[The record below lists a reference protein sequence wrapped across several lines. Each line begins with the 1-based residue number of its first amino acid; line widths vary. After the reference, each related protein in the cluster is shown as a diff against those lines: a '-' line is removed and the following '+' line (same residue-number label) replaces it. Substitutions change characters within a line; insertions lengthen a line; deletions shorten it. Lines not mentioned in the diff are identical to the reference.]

1 MDVSTFFLYYQFEIF
16 CRSWFKFLIGNF
28 TVVLIRDFSW
38 LRTLIF
44 KATWSTQIFFGKLM
58 KLMQKWKRYNNKV
71 SSRKELFQLSQNSVR
86 KEKTNYFTGR
96 HPAGFSG
103 NRLRKNKHKKKFIR
117 HINSRN
123 PMVRWIWDFVVRQV
137 TPNHK
142 PPVYHVW

>member
-1 MDVSTFFLYYQFEIF
+1 MYQHFFFITNLRYFVDHD
-16 CRSWFKFLIGNF
+16 LNF
-28 TVVLIRDFSW
+28 WSGILLQCWSGIFSW
-38 LRTLIF
+38 LRTRIF
-44 KATWSTQIFFGKLM
+44 KATWFTQIFFGKLM

-103 NRLRKNKHKKKFIR
+103 NRLRKNNHKKKFIR